1 MHSELAAYV
10 DAWRHTPRNVLE
22 LGREVSAEEV
32 SRPTDLPGWTV
43 HDVFAH
49 LAALEAALVGEPD
62 PPGDSLPS
70 PDLRAVPPAYT
81 ARGVEARRGLPTSE
95 VVEEFARH
103 VETRSVQLA
112 TDPPEDPGGT
122 PPDTPG
128 GLDWDWRT
136 LLRNR
141 AIDVW
146 THEQDIRRALGR
158 PGNLDGPGARV
169 TVGSFASALP
179 YVLGKRVK
187 PAPGTTVVWDIVG
200 PVAFTAAIRVG
211 GDGRAVALPE
221 APDRDDAIRRDC
233 DDVGLWWLLG
243 EHPRHQQTGGD
254 PALFADRLR
263 DGREVEQTRQVMVV
277 DTDDGELA
285 GYADA
290 GPAHPVEQ
298 PHRDLVRRG
307 DECRRQ
313 VRVPQQ
319 GGRRSKPA
327 VNAELG
333 RTSQVRVDHHA
344 GVGQCPFVTQLPV
357 RRDGEPEVVLRV
369 ATDETDP
376 AVAQVQQVLRRGVA
390 GADVVEQDVVP
401 VLGEHLL
408 RTFHDRGEDHRPSQG
423 TTTPMVPVR
432 PVGRPAA
439 LG

>member
-10 DAWRHTPRNVLE
+10 DAWRHTARNVLE
-22 LGREVSAEEV
+22 LGRRVSAEEV

-43 HDVFAH
+43 HDVFSH
-49 LAALEAALVGEPD
+49 LAALEAALAGEPD
-62 PPGDSLPS
+62 PPGDPLPS

-169 TVGSFASALP
+169 TVGAFASALP

-211 GDGRAVALPE
+211 DDGRAVALPG
-221 APDRDDAIRRDC
+221 APDRVDAILRTDTETFAMLGAGRR
-233 DDVGLWWLLG
+233 
-243 EHPRHQQTGGD
+243 R
-254 PALFADRLR
+254 PAELS
-263 DGREVEQTRQVMVV
+263 VEIAG
-277 DTDDGELA
+277 DTDLA
-285 GYADA
+285 A
-290 GPAHPVEQ
+290 
-298 PHRDLVRRG
+298 RIL
-307 DECRRQ
+307 
-313 VRVPQQ
+313 
-319 GGRRSKPA
+319 STMT
-327 VNAELG
+327 L
-333 RTSQVRVDHHA
+333 TS
-344 GVGQCPFVTQLPV
+344 
-357 RRDGEPEVVLRV
+357 
-369 ATDETDP
+369 
-376 AVAQVQQVLRRGVA
+376 
-390 GADVVEQDVVP
+390 
-401 VLGEHLL
+401 
-408 RTFHDRGEDHRPSQG
+408 
-423 TTTPMVPVR
+423 
-432 PVGRPAA
+432 
-439 LG
+439 